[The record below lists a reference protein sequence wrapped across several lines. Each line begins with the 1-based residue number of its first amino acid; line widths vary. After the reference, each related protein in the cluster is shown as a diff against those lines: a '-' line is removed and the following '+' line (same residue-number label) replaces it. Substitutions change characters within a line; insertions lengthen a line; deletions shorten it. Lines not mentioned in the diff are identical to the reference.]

1 VRRRLRVKVIALIV
15 AILVVGFGILVTVNI
30 QREAQVLV
38 DAHQE
43 TARLLAAS
51 ILGSIESGM
60 LEARP
65 DVIRR
70 LVGDLKGELK
80 EVRRLDVYR
89 ANGVEAF
96 ADLDTLTKVDRGPG
110 SVIPCSRAPSRP
122 TPPRRATSPSTAA
135 AC

>member
-1 VRRRLRVKVIALIV
+1 VSLLDLVRRRLRVKVIALIV
-15 AILVVGFGILVTVNI
+15 AILVAGFGILVTANI
-30 QREAQVLV
+30 QREAQALV

-70 LVGDLKGELK
+70 LVGDLKS
-80 EVRRLDVYR
+80 D
-89 ANGVEAF
+89 AAS
-96 ADLDTLTKVDRGPG
+96 RGPA
-110 SVIPCSRAPSRP
+110 SVTRCSRKQWRRAPR
-122 TPPRRATSPSTAA
+122 RRATRPSTAA